1 MKRTLVFA
9 VSLILMTFFLCSC
22 GQSSK
27 GIGETGISAEEF
39 NQLITGM
46 SQEKVNSIIGGKGD
60 LISESKDEDENY
72 LYYNKVYRYEG
83 ETSGYA
89 ELEFTHKVG
98 KGILQ
103 LGPNDDSWSV
113 RLSSKTQYNLR

>member
-27 GIGETGISAEEF
+27 GIGETGISADEF
-39 NQLITGM
+39 SQLLTGM

-60 LISESKDEDENY
+60 LISESKDEDDNY

-83 ETSGYA
+83 ETGGYA
-89 ELEFTHKVG
+89 ELSFTHKVP
-98 KGILQ
+98 KGLYRGGSDDFMVIL
-103 LGPNDDSWSV
+103 N
-113 RLSSKTQYNLR
+113 SKSKYDLK